1 MPTEDDTI
9 DVASFAFSVCLT
21 ILLLGT
27 LVIYALRYFRI
38 DYTKVPDS
46 YIFLLIGA
54 LTAIILDF
62 GSFSSHLERVVAAI
76 DESFPEIFFAALLP
90 PIVFQSGFELNV
102 VDFFRSFGAIC
113 VFAFLGTCLSAVM
126 MGGLLWGISQI
137 PMFTAFTGTQAL
149 LLGTVLSATD
159 TVAVIAVF
167 DKLRVA
173 DDLYALVFGESV
185 LNDAV
190 AIVLFRTLV
199 GFETSGTVTAS
210 AVFKGLGMF
219 LLNFLGSMAVGTAVG
234 VLNSLLFKYVRMD
247 HHARVS
253 HGLELEKAILFV
265 VPYIS
270 YMTSEA
276 FHLSGVVSIVSVA
289 SGVGRAGR
297 SIEAILYRR
306 AQTRQLRG
314 LCSQPRTR
322 FRRCTS
328 HIANEHEAAL
338 WLASCPVQRA
348 SSPSTLPMPSY
359 GAACSYSRASPLAC
373 TPSRTQAPARADSS
387 R

>member
-1 MPTEDDTI
+1 MPAEAGNGTLPSVPTEDDTI

-113 VFAFLGTCLSAVM
+113 VFAFLGTCLSAVL

-137 PMFTAFTGTQAL
+137 PMFTAFSGTQAL

-289 SGVGRAGR
+289 SGLPQAD
-297 SIEAILYRR
+297 AIVCTGG

-314 LCSQPRTR
+314 LGSQPCTR
-322 FRRCTS
+322 FRR
-328 HIANEHEAAL
+328 
-338 WLASCPVQRA
+338 
-348 SSPSTLPMPSY
+348 
-359 GAACSYSRASPLAC
+359 
-373 TPSRTQAPARADSS
+373 
-387 R
+387 